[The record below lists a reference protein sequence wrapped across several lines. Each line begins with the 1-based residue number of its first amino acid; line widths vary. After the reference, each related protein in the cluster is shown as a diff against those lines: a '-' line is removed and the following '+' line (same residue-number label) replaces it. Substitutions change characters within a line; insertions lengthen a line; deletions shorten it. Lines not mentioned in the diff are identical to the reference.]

1 MKSEMQLEPIKEQP
15 SIVQFQVGNSPRSA
29 ARDYRETHI
38 HWSMTKHWELTASG
52 EELNDCALK
61 NEKFFRRRF
70 GFEAAMEQR
79 RDVIALKCHL
89 DLTDSEVTRLKAAGV
104 LTLGKGKLTTLCADK
119 LLVAFGV
126 FCLSV
131 SLIWG
136 TVFGSGLL
144 LSDLPP
150 IKQLLGLTVIG
161 SLIVPLIWAS
171 SALSIWPLLII
182 RQRGLKIGQ
191 KWTLREHVPLDST
204 IAMQVG
210 APEEAMLKEAVKGL
224 TA

>member
-1 MKSEMQLEPIKEQP
+1 MQLEPTKEQP
-15 SIVQFQVGNSPRSA
+15 NIVQVQVGNSPRSA

-61 NEKFFRRRF
+61 NENFFKRRF
-70 GFEAAMEQR
+70 GFEAAREQR
-79 RDVIALKCHL
+79 RDIIALKCHL
-89 DLTDSEVTRLKAAGV
+89 DLTDRDVSRLKVAGA
-104 LTLGKGKLTTLCADK
+104 LTIGKGKLTTLCADR

-136 TVFGSGLL
+136 TVLGAGLL
-144 LSDLPP
+144 FSDLPP

-161 SLIVPLIWAS
+161 SLTFPLIWAS
-171 SALSIWPLLII
+171 SALSVWPLLII
-182 RQRGLKIGQ
+182 RRRGLQLGQ
-191 KWTLREHVPLDST
+191 KWVLREHVPILLPSS
-204 IAMQVG
+204 
-210 APEEAMLKEAVKGL
+210 E
-224 TA
+224 